1 MRQEGLNKLNRP
13 AQLIHLD
20 HAHSRIGY
28 ELTLLISN
36 HSQTFNIH
44 IKKRM
49 LGGIRKLKMKSQI
62 ILQFIFLWSKEHTLL
77 FYTFDRTR
85 SDLFLIELLPP
96 IQMLS

>member
-1 MRQEGLNKLNRP
+1 MINQKTTPRLNLNDILLFGLRRKAQMRQEGLNKLNRP

-62 ILQFIFLWSKEHTLL
+62 ILQFIFL
-77 FYTFDRTR
+77 
-85 SDLFLIELLPP
+85 
-96 IQMLS
+96 